1 MTVLMNVKF
10 NSQTPKFL
18 NSDINLSIIT
28 ITIKH
33 KM

>member
-10 NSQTPKFL
+10 NSQTSKFL
-18 NSDINLSIIT
+18 NSDINLSIT